1 MTHIALCGSL
11 YSKKLIHY
19 IQLFSRKV
27 NIKKTISKEDIIVK
41 NRKSSMFLA
50 LALTAVMTLTACTST
65 ADTQVPATNGGTAP
79 ATASTASADE
89 VYGMVVFLK
98 GSEFFNWCY
107 AGFQDAAASVGATT
121 ELVGPV
127 DWNAAEQVKAIEQL
141 VAKQVKGIAVTPSD
155 ADTVTASIDKALDS
169 GVATI
174 CFDSDAPNSR
184 RMTFVGTD
192 VYNAGFEAGVAVGNQ
207 LGDSA
212 RVGISMI
219 PGLDRVTGTI
229 NGFTDGL
236 ASVAPG
242 AQVVEQVNDEGDVNK
257 AEQVITS
264 MLQAKPEINTVFC
277 AHGVSGTGAVK
288 ATINVGRDSG
298 DDKVHV
304 MAYAQDV
311 HILEMVESEELMG
324 TIVQNPYLMGVEAFY
339 QLWSAAHPT
348 QFENVTYPGMGNV
361 PTANIDTGVN
371 VVFKGDPVIKQYMTP
386 PTIQ

>member
-1 MTHIALCGSL
+1 
-11 YSKKLIHY
+11 
-19 IQLFSRKV
+19 
-27 NIKKTISKEDIIVK
+27 
-41 NRKSSMFLA
+41 
-50 LALTAVMTLTACTST
+50 
-65 ADTQVPATNGGTAP
+65 
-79 ATASTASADE
+79 
-89 VYGMVVFLK
+89 MVVFLK